1 MIPKV
6 HDGLEM
12 AMARN
17 ESGENLEKWKK
28 RMHVF
33 GERLKR
39 FPCLVWKT
47 TWKVGCDDPR
57 RVIHA
62 FKVGLSLTLVSL
74 LYILEPL
81 FKGIGQNA
89 IWAVMTVVVVFEFTA
104 GIRSY
109 LNSNSL
115 VLYFFIHD
123 IGEKIQINA
132 TDTAAIV
139 DEYCNLKP

>member
-1 MIPKV
+1 MVPKV

-12 AMARN
+12 TMARN
-17 ESGENLEKWKK
+17 ENGLNIENWKK

-39 FPCLVWKT
+39 IPCLVWKT

-74 LYILEPL
+74 LYLLEPI
-81 FKGIGQNA
+81 FKGIGRNNA

-104 GIRSY
+104 GISRSY
-109 LNSNSL
+109 PKSNGL
-115 VLYFFIHD
+115 LLYFVILD
-123 IGEKIQINA
+123 IAKK
-132 TDTAAIV
+132 
-139 DEYCNLKP
+139 YK

>member
-12 AMARN
+12 AIPRN
-17 ESGENLEKWKK
+17 ESDKNLEKWKK

-47 TWKVGCDDPR
+47 TWKVGHDDPR

-74 LYILEPL
+74 LFLLEPL
-81 FKGIGQNA
+81 FKGIGENA

-104 GIRSY
+104 GIY
-109 LNSNSL
+109 QFLT
-115 VLYFFIHD
+115 
-123 IGEKIQINA
+123 K
-132 TDTAAIV
+132 
-139 DEYCNLKP
+139 LKWSCFVICHP